1 VPQPACPHAALARD
15 FEPFDLTDPFGF
27 YARARAQ
34 TPIFYSPEI
43 DYWVVTRYAD
53 IRDIFRDPATFSSEN
68 TQAPFHPRP
77 PAVQRILD
85 DGGFSVVS
93 GLSGKQPPDHTR
105 LRGFIKKAFTPRRVA
120 ELEPQIRAIAT
131 TMIDR
136 FADRGEA
143 DLVSELAYELPALV
157 IFRLLGVPDED
168 VANVKEWAQ
177 SRVYMNFGERPVE
190 EQAHHAEN
198 LVRYWDYCRALVR
211 SRLTEPR
218 DDLPGDLARI
228 YQAGEDQIELDEI
241 AALVYGQLTA
251 GHETTTALLANGL
264 KELLAQHEAWEA
276 ICADPERIPNAVE
289 EMLRI
294 SAPVFT
300 WKRRMKRAAVVGDVE
315 LPEGTNL
322 LLLLGSANHDEHVF
336 ADPDHI
342 DLERD
347 NASRHLSFG
356 LGIHFCLGAPL
367 ARLEAKVVLEELTRR
382 LGPGLRLVDG
392 QPFDYTANAT
402 FRGPAHVLV
411 RWDGEP
417 LALTFAD
424 CPDDVRAVGGKAASL
439 ASMTAAGLPVPPG
452 FVVTTAAFEAARA
465 GVRDTVAAALTG
477 LDATDTAA
485 LDRTSA
491 HVRALIEG
499 APLPPDVEAAIRDG
513 YAALGDDVP
522 VAVRSSATAE
532 DSADTSFAGQQ
543 DTYLWVVGADA
554 VVAHVRRCWASLYSA
569 RSLAYRA
576 DHAVDEDDIAIAVVV
591 QEMVDAAAAGVAMT
605 VHPGTGDR
613 TKIVIDASYGLGET
627 IVSGAVTPD
636 HFVVDKVLL
645 ELLDTTVGTKHVE
658 LVADPAARCTVERA
672 VETERA
678 QRASLDPAQVRAVA
692 ELAKRAERHYGC
704 PQDVEWALCDG
715 EVVLLQSRP
724 ETVWANQRPAPATP
738 SLYATGLTSMANTL
752 INPLAARSQ
761 ADVRN

>member
-34 TPIFYSPEI
+34 TPIFHSPEI

-77 PAVQRILD
+77 SAVQRILD

-120 ELEPQIRAIAT
+120 ELEPQIRAITT

-177 SRVYMNFGERPVE
+177 SRVYMNFGERPIE

-264 KELLAQHEAWEA
+264 KELLAQHGAWEA

-300 WKRRMKRAAVVGDVE
+300 W
-315 LPEGTNL
+315 
-322 LLLLGSANHDEHVF
+322 
-336 ADPDHI
+336 
-342 DLERD
+342 
-347 NASRHLSFG
+347 
-356 LGIHFCLGAPL
+356 
-367 ARLEAKVVLEELTRR
+367 
-382 LGPGLRLVDG
+382 
-392 QPFDYTANAT
+392 
-402 FRGPAHVLV
+402 
-411 RWDGEP
+411 
-417 LALTFAD
+417 
-424 CPDDVRAVGGKAASL
+424 
-439 ASMTAAGLPVPPG
+439 
-452 FVVTTAAFEAARA
+452 
-465 GVRDTVAAALTG
+465 
-477 LDATDTAA
+477 
-485 LDRTSA
+485 
-491 HVRALIEG
+491 
-499 APLPPDVEAAIRDG
+499 
-513 YAALGDDVP
+513 
-522 VAVRSSATAE
+522 
-532 DSADTSFAGQQ
+532 
-543 DTYLWVVGADA
+543 
-554 VVAHVRRCWASLYSA
+554 
-569 RSLAYRA
+569 
-576 DHAVDEDDIAIAVVV
+576 
-591 QEMVDAAAAGVAMT
+591 
-605 VHPGTGDR
+605 
-613 TKIVIDASYGLGET
+613 
-627 IVSGAVTPD
+627 
-636 HFVVDKVLL
+636 
-645 ELLDTTVGTKHVE
+645 
-658 LVADPAARCTVERA
+658 
-672 VETERA
+672 
-678 QRASLDPAQVRAVA
+678 
-692 ELAKRAERHYGC
+692 
-704 PQDVEWALCDG
+704 
-715 EVVLLQSRP
+715 
-724 ETVWANQRPAPATP
+724 
-738 SLYATGLTSMANTL
+738 
-752 INPLAARSQ
+752 
-761 ADVRN
+761 

>member
-120 ELEPQIRAIAT
+120 ELEPQIRSITT

-136 FADRGEA
+136 FAHRGEA
-143 DLVSELAYELPALV
+143 DLVAELAYELPALV

-190 EQAHHAEN
+190 EQAHHAAN

-251 GHETTTALLANGL
+251 GHETTTALLSNGL
-264 KELLAQHEAWEA
+264 KELLGQHDVWEA
-276 ICADPERIPNAVE
+276 ICADPERIPSAVE

-300 WKRRMKRAAVVGDVE
+300 WKRRMKRAAVVGGVD

-336 ADPDHI
+336 ADPEHI

-452 FVVTTAAFEAARA
+452 FVVTTAAFDATRA
-465 GVRDTVAAALTG
+465 GVRDAVADALAG

-491 HVRALIEG
+491 HVRGLIEG
-499 APLPPDVEAAIRDG
+499 APLPPAVEAAIRDG

-591 QEMVDAAAAGVAMT
+591 QQMVDAAAAGVAMT
-605 VHPGTGDR
+605 LHPGTGDR

-658 LVADPAARCTVERA
+658 LVADPAARCVVERRSGPIA
-672 VETERA
+672 PSGRRWTRRRCGPWPSWPSA
-678 QRASLDPAQVRAVA
+678 PSATTAARRTSNGRCATARSSCCRAVP
-692 ELAKRAERHYGC
+692 RRCGST
-704 PQDVEWALCDG
+704 G
-715 EVVLLQSRP
+715 GRRRRP
-724 ETVWANQRPAPATP
+724 PASTPPA
-738 SLYATGLTSMANTL
+738 
-752 INPLAARSQ
+752 
-761 ADVRN
+761 